1 MNTNKLKGIAV
12 VSQDEG
18 VKLGKVDATLFD
30 PATMQLQAFQVK
42 GDGQTFI
49 IPFDQVRAIGTDAV
63 MVQSSQATQA
73 TAKGGTFDNLVE
85 FDALKKLKVVDAAGT
100 FVGTINDLE
109 LDPATGRA
117 IQMTV
122 HKGGILGFSG
132 ETTTITAGAIN
143 SVGAE
148 VITINTAGTTT
159 TP

>member
-12 VSQDEG
+12 ISQDEG

-30 PATMQLQAFQVK
+30 PATMQLRAFQVK

-49 IPFDQVRAIGTDAV
+49 IPFDQVRAIGLDAV
-63 MVQSSQATQA
+63 MVQSSQATQ
-73 TAKGGTFDNLVE
+73 TPTKGGNFDNLVE
-85 FDALKKLKVVDAAGT
+85 FDTLKKLKVVDAAGT
-100 FVGTINDLE
+100 FVGTINEIE

-117 IQMTV
+117 VQMTV

-132 ETTTITAGAIN
+132 ETTTIDAGAIN
-143 SVGAE
+143 SIGAE
-148 VITINTAGTTT
+148 VITINTAATT